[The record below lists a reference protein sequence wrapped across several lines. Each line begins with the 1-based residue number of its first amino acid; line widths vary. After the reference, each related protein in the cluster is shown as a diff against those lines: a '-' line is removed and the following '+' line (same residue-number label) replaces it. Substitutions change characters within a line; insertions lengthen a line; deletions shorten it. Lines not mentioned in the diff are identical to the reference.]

1 MPLKEALP
9 CGETVDLNAPFS
21 VNEGSVNNAGTRS
34 VESVGNSGCLKLGTS
49 EYYRSVQ
56 RCQLERAANEAG
68 ADTVTVLQGA
78 FMEIGVKRLATPQ
91 ETLLL
96 HTTYK
101 VIASLIENQSTGDER
116 QKLFEDVL
124 DIPNER
130 LIDF

>member
-1 MPLKEALP
+1 
-9 CGETVDLNAPFS
+9 
-21 VNEGSVNNAGTRS
+21 
-34 VESVGNSGCLKLGTS
+34 
-49 EYYRSVQ
+49 
-56 RCQLERAANEAG
+56 
-68 ADTVTVLQGA
+68 
-78 FMEIGVKRLATPQ
+78 MEIGVKRLATPQ